1 VNDTRDSQNPGP
13 PSRPGFLAE
22 ERVRVRQPHAVYGRR
37 RAVLGAG
44 VVGVAAGLFGG
55 ARALANALVGDDT
68 LTATGLGGPATT
80 AGVVDDPYR
89 QAGWIKRENE
99 LEGTNDWVVTEDRSA
114 WDKVRGY
121 ADATS
126 INREGT
132 LTLFTSTEASSYT
145 AQAYRIGYYGAL
157 GGRLIWESGELAGV
171 EQGAAEVTTST
182 GMREA
187 RWEPSIELP
196 VARDWPPG
204 NYIVKLTSSDGGES
218 YVPFMIRDD
227 ESPAPLIVQSSVT
240 TWQAYNEWGGA
251 SLYFGPDGDGAR
263 RAKVVSFDR
272 PYYRS
277 GAGEFFGRE
286 FELVTHIERLGL
298 DVTYWT
304 DIDLH
309 EQPELVKNYRG
320 VITQGHDEYYSTTM
334 RYGLEDARDAGV
346 NLAFFGANCAY
357 RKIRLEDSPVGPNR
371 REVNYRVSADDPLY
385 GEDDEQVTSEW
396 RNGPDPDPESSL
408 IGNYY
413 EANPVE
419 ADMVVGDPTHWVW
432 ADTGVEEGTVLE
444 GVVGNEYDRVTLEVP
459 TPDNIQV
466 IAHSPVTC
474 KGIPSYADVT
484 YYSHGSGAGVFAS
497 GTLWWIRD
505 HLLYDDVNEGVPYV
519 LQKATENILR
529 TFAEGPAGDEHPSEN
544 NLSEFDIA
552 AGYISP
558 VPK

>member
-1 VNDTRDSQNPGP
+1 MRQ
-13 PSRPGFLAE
+13 RP
-22 ERVRVRQPHAVYGRR
+22 AVYVRR

-44 VVGVAAGLFGG
+44 VAGLAAGLFGG
-55 ARALANALVGDDT
+55 VRALGGL
-68 LTATGLGGPATT
+68 LTDPETT
-80 AGVVDDPYR
+80 AGASGGPGTTVVDDDPYH
-89 QAGWIKRENE
+89 QPGWIARENAR
-99 LEGTNDWVVTEDRSA
+99 EGTNDWVVTQDRSA

-121 ADATS
+121 ANVTS
-126 INREGT
+126 IDREGPV
-132 LTLFTSTEASSYT
+132 TLFVSTAAPSFN
-145 AQAYRIGYYGAL
+145 ARVYRIGYYGAL
-157 GGRLIWESGELAGV
+157 GGRLLWESGDLPGV
-171 EQGAAEVTTST
+171 QQREPEVTAST

-187 RWEPSIELP
+187 RWEPSLDVP

-204 NYIVKLTSSDGGES
+204 NYLVKLTSSDGGES
-218 YVPFMIRDD
+218 YVPFIVRDD
-227 ESPAPLIVQSSVT
+227 ASPAPLLVQSSVT

-251 SLYFGPDGDGAR
+251 SLYFGPNGDGAR

-298 DVTYWT
+298 DVSYWT

-309 EQPELVKNYRG
+309 QRPELVQRYNG
-320 VITQGHDEYYSTTM
+320 LISQGHDEYYSTTM
-334 RYGLEDARDAGV
+334 RSGLEAARDAGV
-346 NLAFFGANCAY
+346 NLAFLGANASY

-371 REVNYRVSADDPLY
+371 RQVNYRIAADDPLY
-385 GEDDEQVTSEW
+385 GEDDDEVTSEW
-396 RNGPDPDPESSL
+396 RNGPAPNPESSL
-408 IGNYY
+408 IGNFY

-419 ADMVVGDPTHWVW
+419 ADMVVADPTHWVW

-444 GVVGNEYDRVTLEVP
+444 GVVGNEYDRVTPEVP

-474 KGIPSYADVT
+474 KGVDSYADVT
-484 YYSHGSGAGVFAS
+484 YYTHESGAGVFAS
-497 GTLWWIRD
+497 GTLWWIGE
-505 HLLYDDVNEGVPYV
+505 HLLYDGVSEGVPYV

-529 TFAEGPAGDEHPSEN
+529 TFAEGPAGERHPSQS
-544 NLSEFDIA
+544 NLDDLGIR